1 MKRREAI
8 LGFIGT
14 GVGLIGLT
22 IGYKWWELSRSPDLH
37 FLENNV
43 ELIDDLAETIIPA
56 TDSPGAK
63 DAHTGDFIVKMIR
76 DCTPRHEQNL
86 FIDGL
91 KDLRNRCMHQYH
103 RPYSQCSTE
112 EKQSILHE
120 FERKGQPLQ
129 GTAGKVELRLTGRSF
144 FTLLK
149 SYTVQGYCTSQ
160 IGATRGLAYQYV
172 PGSYQGCIPL
182 TPGQRTWATN

>member
-1 MKRREAI
+1 MKRRAAI
-8 LGFIGT
+8 FGFIGT
-14 GVGLIGLT
+14 GVGLLGLT
-22 IGYKWWELSRSPDLH
+22 GGYKWWELSQSPDLH
-37 FLENNV
+37 FLETNV
-43 ELIDDLAETIIPA
+43 ELIADLGETIIPA

-63 DAHTGDFIVKMIR
+63 DAGTADFVVKMIR

-91 KDLRNRCMHQYH
+91 KDLRNRCMHKYN
-103 RPYSQCSTE
+103 RPYSQCTAE

-120 FERKGQPLQ
+120 YERRGQPFH
-129 GTAGKVELRLTGRSF
+129 GTAGKIEMRLTGRSF

-149 SYTVQGYCTSQ
+149 SYTVEGYCTSQ

-182 TPGQRTWATN
+182 APGQRTWATN